1 MQDFSGE
8 TAWWQSVS
16 WVGSPWMSLVVA
28 QLLLLLVLGLLWG
41 FAHGCVCG
49 LWFCC
54 GETHW
59 WPLCS
64 LKALK
69 ISALGAKCAF
79 EYQHFLP
86 SQRKQNSAGSCSAVF
101 FSYGSSGLMAKT
113 WSGRC
118 CTALKK
124 SVCWFFPPAGRFPP
138 FCHMFL
144 DSCRTVAGFAPGQL
158 KAMGGSVEPMLPS
171 LPHKL
176 KGYFPPAEPYKVFLH
191 MHFSRF

>member
-64 LKALK
+64 LKAFK

-86 SQRKQNSAGSCSAVF
+86 FQRKQNSAGSCSAVF

-118 CTALKK
+118 CTVLKK
-124 SVCWFFPPAGRFPP
+124 SVCWFFPLGRTLPTFLPYVLGFLQDGNRVCTWTAEGHGWLCGTHAALPP
-138 FCHMFL
+138 SHA
-144 DSCRTVAGFAPGQL
+144 S
-158 KAMGGSVEPMLPS
+158 
-171 LPHKL
+171 
-176 KGYFPPAEPYKVFLH
+176 
-191 MHFSRF
+191 